1 VDWPA
6 VFVPELVIAMVLNCT
21 TQAIQVG
28 AYAARY
34 AGVTT
39 GRIATAISLF
49 SLFVTASRLASLFLT
64 PSLGVLADRTA
75 RYAFIAHAA
84 AVPPALEARFDVQM
98 RLIVGAGSVGM
109 AVGALLM
116 PLFVVMFTR
125 GIRSFER
132 RGSIPH
138 GLARLLDPRVLID
151 LVRSTKLPPPSALF
165 TFPLTAV
172 PRKLLIAN
180 TVLWCVYA
188 VGVVA
193 AYYASILV
201 LDSRTTATGL
211 SGLVNG
217 VGTVA
222 FSLFVDPTSAYIV
235 DQTVRGER
243 PRSDVR
249 SMIFWLIVTAFVG
262 TVLAQLILVPAAEY
276 IAAAA
281 HWFNHPP
288 DYLSTVTHWFNHR
301 GRP

>member
-1 VDWPA
+1 MDWPA
-6 VFVPELVIAMVLNCT
+6 VFAPELVIAMVLNCT

-75 RYAFIAHAA
+75 RYAFVMHAT
-84 AVPPALEARFDVQM
+84 AVPPELAARFDVQM

-109 AVGALLM
+109 AAGALLM

-132 RGSIPH
+132 RGSIPY

-151 LVRSTKLPPPSALF
+151 LVRSTKLPSPSAVLG
-165 TFPLTAV
+165 FPLAAV

-243 PRSDVR
+243 PHSDVR

-262 TVLAQLILVPAAEY
+262 TILAQLILVPAAEY
-276 IAAAA
+276 IATAA

-288 DYLSTVTHWFNHR
+288 DYFSSVTHWFNHR

>member
-1 VDWPA
+1 VDWSA
-6 VFVPELVIAMVLNCT
+6 VFVPELIIAMVLNCV
-21 TQAIQVG
+21 TQAIQIG

-75 RYAFIAHAA
+75 RYAFAAHAA
-84 AVPPALEARFDVQM
+84 AVPPALAARFDVQM
-98 RLIVGAGSVGM
+98 RLIVASGSVGI
-109 AVGALLM
+109 AIGALLM
-116 PLFVVMFTR
+116 PLFLVLFTR

-151 LVRSTKLPPPSALF
+151 LVRSTKIPPPSILL
-165 TFPLTAV
+165 TFPLSAV

-180 TVLWCVYA
+180 TVLMGVYA

-222 FSLFVDPTSAYIV
+222 FSVFVDPTSAYIV

-276 IAAAA
+276 IATAA

-288 DYLSTVTHWFNHR
+288 DYLASVAHWFNHR
-301 GRP
+301 GKP

>member
-1 VDWPA
+1 VDLHA
-6 VFVPELVIAMVLNCT
+6 VFVPELIVAMLLNCV
-21 TQAIQVG
+21 TQAIQIG

-75 RYAFIAHAA
+75 RSAFAAHVT
-84 AVPPALEARFDVQM
+84 AVTPELAGRFDLQM
-98 RLIVGAGSVGM
+98 RLIVAAGSLGI
-109 AVGALLM
+109 ALGAILM
-116 PLFVVMFTR
+116 PLFLTLFTR

-132 RGSIPH
+132 RGSIPY
-138 GLARLLDPRVLID
+138 GLGRLLDPRVVIE
-151 LVRSTKLPPPSALF
+151 LVRSTRFPPPSIVA
-165 TFPLTAV
+165 TFPLRAV
-172 PRKLLIAN
+172 PRSLVIAN
-180 TVLWCVYA
+180 TVIMGVYA

-217 VGTVA
+217 VGTIA
-222 FSLFVDPTSAYIV
+222 FSVFVDPTSAYIV

-243 PRSDVR
+243 PRTDVR
-249 SMIFWLIVTAFVG
+249 SMIFWLIATAFAG
-262 TVLAQLILVPAAEY
+262 TVLAQLILYPAAEY
-276 IAAAA
+276 IATAA
-281 HWFNHPP
+281 HLFNHPA
-288 DYLSTVTHWFNHR
+288 VIWEWFGHPFGSR
-301 GRP
+301 A

>member
-1 VDWPA
+1 
-6 VFVPELVIAMVLNCT
+6 MVLNCT
-21 TQAIQVG
+21 TQAIQIG

-75 RYAFIAHAA
+75 RAAAAAHATS
-84 AVPPALEARFDVQM
+84 VPPALAARFDAQM
-98 RLIVGAGSVGM
+98 RLIVASGSIGIALGAM
-109 AVGALLM
+109 LM
-116 PLFVVMFTR
+116 PLFLVLFTR

-138 GLARLLDPRVLID
+138 GLARLLDPRVLIG
-151 LVRSTKLPPPSALF
+151 LVRATKLPAPAVVL

-172 PRKLLIAN
+172 PRTLLVAN
-180 TVLWCVYA
+180 TVLMGVYA

-222 FSLFVDPTSAYIV
+222 FSVFVDPTSAYIV

-243 PRSDVR
+243 PRADVR
-249 SMIFWLIVTAFVG
+249 AMIFWLIVTAFVG

-276 IAAAA
+276 IATAA

-288 DYLSTVTHWFNHR
+288 NVVATFAKWFNDR
-301 GRP
+301 GHS